1 MNKELDEFLE
11 KSNIICYEC
20 KKPIMEINFLFCKN
34 CNKNIHI
41 LCEKFHSNN
50 NKNHNAE
57 FINKNHILNQCKN
70 HNSYYI
76 FRCMECKESLC
87 GQCDLFSHNQKH
99 HHLKQLMEFDI
110 NENEL
115 TKMKSALNT
124 QKNFLMKIKN
134 INSAYIKKFENDIQI
149 KQKIINNYIDNKSNY
164 CSVLNLKNVYLKNN
178 EKYENV
184 LNDLI
189 NNNEENQNNK
199 NKILD
204 IDKYTDEI
212 LLPFYYSMMINKD
225 ESLNN
230 SIIENLENKIKK
242 LKTNKSKHLENQ
254 YSIQNNNNNDFNSEI
269 IQDSNFNSQTSKK
282 IQQYF
287 PNQVNSNNKKISN
300 NQIQNNIENNEF
312 SLFSPKNDISNI
324 KSYNNKIKEDD
335 KYNSDKNNNQKK
347 VKKNNH
353 LSENNKSNEKSAI
366 KKEKTKITNN
376 EKDNNIR
383 NNMIALKS
391 GNYAISIKKRIEIY
405 NFRKLNFIKAKDFV
419 EKSKIEECLLQEIVL
434 DKKGKGRY
442 INNIFQFTDETLFC
456 SIYSKLIRIRL
467 LNDDKEHEII
477 NFIDLENMELV
488 RKMISLGDSLLVTLS
503 DKGNHC
509 KIKIYERNDESEK
522 NNLNNY
528 NIIKDEFNLIC
539 SGIFNNNNIQN
550 NNILNDEKE
559 NQLSNDINKINQIQ
573 NNNEN
578 QDNIKKD
585 CEFKLIL
592 NDINKE
598 KIIWN
603 SMLELIKEKNDEN
616 YLYEFILTSNADFN
630 DGEDWVVFYGVKK
643 IFGEYKVEWIKKIE
657 GISCSSEPDTICQ
670 LNKKYICI
678 GLQDYG
684 LDQKNGFA
692 LIDIN
697 NRILFKIIE
706 KNEPIYSI
714 FYLKEKK
721 ILLATMDSDI
731 KEPNFLVRAYKFLKS
746 SEDKDK
752 NKDEYTLNEI
762 YNYKSEQIDVIV
774 SIHSLLIPDLN
785 NKILIITSSSKSN
798 IEIKKAEI
806 QNL

>member
-1 MNKELDEFLE
+1 
-11 KSNIICYEC
+11 
-20 KKPIMEINFLFCKN
+20 
-34 CNKNIHI
+34 
-41 LCEKFHSNN
+41 
-50 NKNHNAE
+50 
-57 FINKNHILNQCKN
+57 
-70 HNSYYI
+70 
-76 FRCMECKESLC
+76 
-87 GQCDLFSHNQKH
+87 
-99 HHLKQLMEFDI
+99 
-110 NENEL
+110 
-115 TKMKSALNT
+115 
-124 QKNFLMKIKN
+124 
-134 INSAYIKKFENDIQI
+134 
-149 KQKIINNYIDNKSNY
+149 
-164 CSVLNLKNVYLKNN
+164 
-178 EKYENV
+178 
-184 LNDLI
+184 
-189 NNNEENQNNK
+189 
-199 NKILD
+199 
-204 IDKYTDEI
+204 
-212 LLPFYYSMMINKD
+212 
-225 ESLNN
+225 
-230 SIIENLENKIKK
+230 
-242 LKTNKSKHLENQ
+242 
-254 YSIQNNNNNDFNSEI
+254 
-269 IQDSNFNSQTSKK
+269 
-282 IQQYF
+282 
-287 PNQVNSNNKKISN
+287 
-300 NQIQNNIENNEF
+300 
-312 SLFSPKNDISNI
+312 
-324 KSYNNKIKEDD
+324 
-335 KYNSDKNNNQKK
+335 
-347 VKKNNH
+347 
-353 LSENNKSNEKSAI
+353 
-366 KKEKTKITNN
+366 
-376 EKDNNIR
+376 
-383 NNMIALKS
+383 MIALKS

-643 IFGEYKVEWIKKIE
+643 IFGEYKVERIKKIE

-752 NKDEYTLNEI
+752 NKDEYNINEI
-762 YNYKSEQIDVIV
+762 YNYKR
-774 SIHSLLIPDLN
+774 
-785 NKILIITSSSKSN
+785 
-798 IEIKKAEI
+798 
-806 QNL
+806 